1 MAILGAI
8 GSLILAILAVTVI
21 YGLLGTA
28 IVFLIRVITISTSPL
43 LPQLKTAWLIAF
55 LFTLAL
61 YLISWQG
68 VMEIML
74 DSLK

>member
-21 YGLLGTA
+21 YGLLGTV
-28 IVFLIRVITISTSPL
+28 IVFLIRVITNSTTSL
-43 LPQLKTAWLIAF
+43 LPQLKRAWLIAF

-61 YLISWQG
+61 YLLSWQG
-68 VMEIML
+68 VMEITMN
-74 DSLK
+74 SLI